1 MSSTTHSY
9 LLFINNINRKPFVLF
24 INRLIQRI
32 DWDEE
37 YGQINLKAENP
48 LSLTC
53 LSKGQRLSTESRLI
67 LTKYIKFLLEKMSSN
82 TKQDRESHPF
92 HLI

>member
-1 MSSTTHSY
+1 M
-9 LLFINNINRKPFVLF
+9 
-24 INRLIQRI
+24 
-32 DWDEE
+32 
-37 YGQINLKAENP
+37 NLKAESP

-67 LTKYIKFLLEKMSSN
+67 LTKHIKFLLEKMSSN

-92 HLI
+92 HLIWFLKHNIEHNLYSGKEQWVWFSVDAIHDFLINL

>member
-1 MSSTTHSY
+1 MY
-9 LLFINNINRKPFVLF
+9 
-24 INRLIQRI
+24 
-32 DWDEE
+32 
-37 YGQINLKAENP
+37 LKAESH

-53 LSKGQRLSTESRLI
+53 LTKVKRLSTESRLI
-67 LTKYIKFLLEKMSSN
+67 LTKHIKFLLEKMSSN